1 MLAVVLALLSA
12 IGFGGSDFTAG
23 LASRTTSVIR
33 VTILGQVAAALLIA
47 IVAPIAG
54 GGGMTEATVGW
65 SVVAGIAGVAGAMT
79 LYLGFRYAQFSVA
92 STLSAVGSAALSVVA
107 GLLLGERP
115 GTLALTG
122 IALAIPAIAAVSA
135 SPGGDA
141 QAGPEPERAAPGRPS
156 LGVVFGLVAGVC
168 FALYFVGLDRAGNGK
183 GLWPV
188 LVAQFTAL
196 AVVTVIGAVTRE
208 LGLPAGGAR
217 LKSALTG
224 VIGIAGT
231 TFFFLASREGLLA
244 VTAVITSLYPGGTIL
259 LARLLLGE
267 RLSRMRLAGL
277 ALAAASVALIAVA
290 GSG

>member
-1 MLAVVLALLSA
+1 
-12 IGFGGSDFTAG
+12 
-23 LASRTTSVIR
+23 
-33 VTILGQVAAALLIA
+33 
-47 IVAPIAG
+47 
-54 GGGMTEATVGW
+54 
-65 SVVAGIAGVAGAMT
+65 VAGAAGVAGAMT

-115 GTLALTG
+115 GALALTG

-135 SPGGDA
+135 SPGSAEAVVGA
-141 QAGPEPERAAPGRPS
+141 EAAAGAAPSGAVAPGGSAVDGQVGAGQALGRQS
-156 LGVVFGLVAGVC
+156 LGVMFGLVAGVC
-168 FALYFVGLDRAGNGK
+168 FALYFVGLDRAGTGK

-188 LVAQFTAL
+188 LIAQLTAL
-196 AVVTVIGAVTRE
+196 AVVVVIGAVTRD
-208 LGLPAGGAR
+208 LRLPARGAR

-277 ALAAASVALIAVA
+277 TLAAASVALIAVA